1 MAQEKTKDKKSN
13 KIPNFAEYERERLKK
28 MASDARKVAQELKST
43 GQKIGQDVLDAPEKK
58 IKEQGTL
65 KTSWEVFKEAWAK
78 TGKDFRKS
86 VGYKMGESVF
96 QGLLPYCQNLLFGS
110 LPGIVTGTSGATA
123 KFFGA
128 AALNVARQRLGDFC
142 RFKSKMATIVL
153 NDTHANAASSSI
165 YKDILHKPRPYFK
178 DNAPASLGGLTSEIV
193 SAKNTLLNTSVECMS
208 KAVIFGISSASLIA
222 VDPMLAAGVFGVTVV
237 TAEFGGFMNNA
248 YRKLNSKMRSFSQK
262 ISKENSDSIKN
273 TPLVQ
278 DTNRVDTETKQM
290 ENRLN
295 KASKVTQKITYAK
308 SKAYLKMRMAI
319 NIGMEG
325 LIMAA
330 AFADVVKTGDIGR
343 FALISS
349 ASWQMMSSGN
359 MLSEFWNEMQAG
371 THRLIDASKK
381 LITPKELER
390 VTGKEKL
397 TEQDTK
403 ISVRNVNFAYPQIKD
418 VTDMSLV
425 EAMDRG
431 GEIKRGENI
440 LKDLSIDFDKGGLT
454 AVVGTS
460 GNGKSTL
467 MSLIRHDYD
476 AQSGQIFIGD
486 KEIRELSDDELNA
499 HIAFVDQNVHFFDES
514 VGYNLKYFKPDAT
527 DEELMQACEKA
538 GFNSDIQ
545 KFDEGLLHKIGQDGS
560 KLSGGQRQRLALA
573 RVFLTD
579 KPIVIMDEPTTGL
592 DPNLSLKIM
601 KSLKDMARDK
611 TVIMV
616 THNPT
621 EVALS
626 DRVVVVEKGEI
637 AADGKP
643 MDLIKTSE
651 FLRNV
656 LTKDDIKNKNKLYQT
671 SINGINPMQEAAT
684 VLNEEANG
692 KVLSD
697 IERAEKR
704 KLLEAHKRAYVG
716 VRKKT
721 IENERRKVGKPL
733 PEKKQRQPLNPPSAI
748 PSRGGTE
755 I

>member
-1 MAQEKTKDKKSN
+1 
-13 KIPNFAEYERERLKK
+13 
-28 MASDARKVAQELKST
+28 MASEAKKIAQDLKSA

-58 IKEQGTL
+58 VKEQGTL
-65 KTSWEVFKEAWAK
+65 KTAWEVFKEAWAK

-110 LPGIVTGTSGATA
+110 LPGIVTGASGATA
-123 KFFGA
+123 KFIGA
-128 AALNVARQRLGDFC
+128 AALNVVRERLGEFC

-153 NDTHANAASSSI
+153 TDTHANAASSTI

-178 DNAPASLGGLTSEIV
+178 KNAPASLGGVTSEIV
-193 SAKNTLLNTSVECMS
+193 SAKNALLNTSVECLS
-208 KAVIFGISSASLIA
+208 KAVVFGISSASLVA
-222 VDPMLAAGVFGVTVV
+222 VDPMLAAGVLGVTAV

-248 YRKLNSKMRSFSQK
+248 YRKLNSKMRSLSQK
-262 ISKENSDSIKN
+262 ISKENRDSIKN

-278 DTNRVDTETKQM
+278 DTNRVEMEAKQM
-290 ENRLN
+290 ESRLN
-295 KASKVTQKITYAK
+295 KSSKAMQKITYAS
-308 SKAYLKMRMAI
+308 SKAYLKMSMAI
-319 NIGMEG
+319 NVCMQG

-343 FALISS
+343 FALIST
-349 ASWQMMSSGN
+349 ASWQMINSGSR
-359 MLSEFWNEMQAG
+359 LSELWNAMQAG
-371 THRLIDASKK
+371 TYRLIDASKK

-397 TEQDTK
+397 TERDTK
-403 ISVRNVNFAYPQIKD
+403 ISVRHVNFAYPQIKD

-425 EAMDRG
+425 EAMDRD
-431 GEIKRGENI
+431 GEIKRGEEV
-440 LKDLSIDFDKGGLT
+440 LKDLSVEFDKGGLT

-460 GNGKSTL
+460 GHGKSTL

-527 DEELMQACEKA
+527 DEELMQACEKS

-545 KFDEGLLHKIGQDGS
+545 KFKNGLFRKIGQDGS
-560 KLSGGQRQRLALA
+560 ELSGGQKQRLALA

-601 KSLKDMARDK
+601 KSLKDMAQDK

-626 DRVVVVEKGEI
+626 DRVVVIEKGEI

-671 SINGINPMQEAAT
+671 SVNGVNPMQEAAT
-684 VLNEEANG
+684 VLNEESKG

-704 KLLEAHKRAYVG
+704 KLLEAHKRAYVN

-733 PEKKQRQPLNPPSAI
+733 PEKRQKQPLNPPSAI
-748 PSRGGTE
+748 PSRGGAE
-755 I
+755 M

>member
-13 KIPNFAEYERERLKK
+13 KIPTFAEYERERMKNLAKEV
-28 MASDARKVAQELKST
+28 RKAAQELKSS
-43 GQKIGQDVLDAPEKK
+43 GQKIGKEVLDAPEKK

-65 KTSWEVFKEAWAK
+65 KTSWEVFKEAWEK

-86 VGYKMGESVF
+86 VGYKMGESAL
-96 QGLLPYCQNLLFGS
+96 QGLAPYCQNLWIGS
-110 LPGIVTGTSGATA
+110 LPGVVDGASGAIA

-128 AALNVARQRLGDFC
+128 SALNVARQRLAALCG
-142 RFKSKMATIVL
+142 FKSRMATIVL
-153 NDTHANAASSSI
+153 NDTHANAASSAI

-178 DNAPASLGGLTSEIV
+178 KNAPASLGGITSEIV
-193 SAKNTLLNTSVECMS
+193 SAKNTLLNQSVDCLS
-208 KAVIFGISSASLIA
+208 KVVIFGISSASLMA
-222 VDPMLAAGVFGVTVV
+222 VNPLLAAGVLGVTVM
-237 TAEFGGFMNNA
+237 TAEFGRYMNNI
-248 YRKLNSKMRSFSQK
+248 YRKFDSKMRSLSQK

-278 DTNRVDTETKQM
+278 DTNRVEMEARQM

-295 KASKVTQKITYAK
+295 KSSKIKQKIIYAS
-308 SKAYLKMRMAI
+308 SKANLKMKTI
-319 NIGMEG
+319 VNFGMEG
-325 LIMAA
+325 LIIAA
-330 AFADVVKTGDIGR
+330 ALADMLKTGDIGR
-343 FALISS
+343 FFLISA
-349 ASWQMMSSGN
+349 ASWQMIDAGN
-359 MLSEFWNEMQAG
+359 KISELWAGMQAG
-371 THRLIDASKK
+371 TYRLIDASKK

-397 TEQDTK
+397 TERDTK
-403 ISVRNVNFAYPQIKD
+403 ISVRNVSFAYPQIKD

-425 EAMDRG
+425 EVMDRE
-431 GEIKRGENI
+431 GEIKRGEDVF
-440 LKDLSIDFDKGGLT
+440 KDLSVEFDKGGLT

-476 AQSGQIFIGD
+476 IQSGQIFIGD
-486 KEIRELSDDELNA
+486 KEIRELSDEELNA
-499 HIAFVDQNVHFFDES
+499 HIAFVEQKVHFFDQS
-514 VGYNLKYFKPDAT
+514 IGYNLKYFKPDAT

-538 GFNSDIQ
+538 VFDQDIQ
-545 KFDEGLLHKIGQDGS
+545 KFKRGFSRKIGQDGS
-560 KLSGGQRQRLALA
+560 ELSGGQCQRLALA
-573 RVFLTD
+573 RVFLPD

-592 DPNLSLKIM
+592 DPSLSLKFM
-601 KSLKDMARDK
+601 KSLKDMAQNK

-621 EVALS
+621 EIALA
-626 DRVVVVEKGEI
+626 DRVVVIEKGEV

-643 MDLIKTSE
+643 IDLIKTSE

-656 LTKDDIKNKNKLYQT
+656 LTKDDIKNKNRLYQT
-671 SINGINPMQEAAT
+671 SVNGINPMQEAAT
-684 VLNEEANG
+684 VLNEETNG

-704 KLLEAHKRAYVG
+704 RLLEAHKRAYVG

-721 IENERRKVGKPL
+721 IENQRRKEGKAL

-748 PSRGGTE
+748 PSRGGAE

>member
-1 MAQEKTKDKKSN
+1 MAQEKTKEKKSN
-13 KIPNFAEYERERLKK
+13 KIPNFAEYEKERLKNL
-28 MASDARKVAQELKST
+28 AREARKAAQELKST
-43 GQKIGQDVLDAPEKK
+43 GEKIGQEVLNAPEKK

-65 KTSWEVFKEAWAK
+65 KTSWEVFKEAWEK

-86 VGYKMGESVF
+86 VGYKMGESAL
-96 QGLLPYCQNLLFGS
+96 QGLAPYCQNLLFGS
-110 LPGIVTGTSGATA
+110 LSGIVTGASGASV
-123 KFFGA
+123 KFCGA

-142 RFKSKMATIVL
+142 RFKSVMATTVL
-153 NDTHANAASSSI
+153 TDTHTNAASSSI

-178 DNAPASLGGLTSEIV
+178 DNAPASLGGLTGEIV
-193 SAKNTLLNTSVECMS
+193 SAKNTLLNTSVDCLS
-208 KAVIFGISSASLIA
+208 KAVIFGISSASL
-222 VDPMLAAGVFGVTVV
+222 VVVEPMLAASVLGVTFVSS
-237 TAEFGGFMNNA
+237 EFGGFMNNA
-248 YRKLNSKMRSFSQK
+248 YRKFNSKMRSLSQK

-278 DTNRVDTETKQM
+278 DTNRVEMEASQM

-295 KASKVTQKITYAK
+295 KSSKAMQKITYAR
-308 SKAYLKMRMAI
+308 SKADLKMKMI
-319 NIGMEG
+319 VNVGMEC

-349 ASWQMMSSGN
+349 ASWQMMYSGN
-359 MLSEFWNEMQAG
+359 RISELWTKMQSG
-371 THRLIDASKK
+371 THKLIDASKK

-390 VTGKEKL
+390 VTGNEKL

-425 EAMDRG
+425 EVMDRE
-431 GEIKRGENI
+431 GEIKRGEDV
-440 LKDLSIDFDKGGLT
+440 LKDLSVEFDKGCLT

-476 AQSGQIFIGD
+476 TQSGQIFIGD

-499 HIAFVDQNVHFFDES
+499 HIAFVDQNVHFFDQS
-514 VGYNLKYFKPDAT
+514 IGYNLKYFKPDAT
-527 DEELMQACEKA
+527 DEEILKACENA
-538 GFNSDIQ
+538 GFNSDLQ
-545 KFDEGLLHKIGQDGS
+545 KFKKGLSHRIGQDGA
-560 KLSGGQRQRLALA
+560 KLSGGQKQRLALA
-573 RVFLTD
+573 RVFLTN

-601 KSLKDMARDK
+601 KSLKDMAQNK

-626 DRVVVVEKGEI
+626 DRVVVIEKGEV

-671 SINGINPMQEAAT
+671 SINGVNPMQEAAT

-721 IENERRKVGKPL
+721 LENQRRKEGKPL
-733 PEKKQRQPLNPPSAI
+733 PEKKQRQPLNPPSAVLN
-748 PSRGGTE
+748 RGGAE

>member
-1 MAQEKTKDKKSN
+1 MPQEKNNDKKSN
-13 KIPNFAEYERERLKK
+13 KIPNFAEYEKERLKNL
-28 MASDARKVAQELKST
+28 ASEAKKIAQELKST

-58 IKEQGTL
+58 VKEQGTL
-65 KTSWEVFKEAWAK
+65 KTAWEVFKEAWAK
-78 TGKDFRKS
+78 TGRDFRKS

-110 LPGIVTGTSGATA
+110 LPGIVTGASGATA
-123 KFFGA
+123 KFIGA
-128 AALNVARQRLGDFC
+128 AALNVARQRLGDLC

-153 NDTHANAASSSI
+153 NDTHANAASSTI

-178 DNAPASLGGLTSEIV
+178 DNAPASLGGLTGEIV
-193 SAKNTLLNTSVECMS
+193 SAKNTLLNKSVECMS
-208 KAVIFGISSASLIA
+208 KAIIFGISSASLVA
-222 VDPMLAAGVFGVTVV
+222 VDPMLAAGVLGVTVV

-278 DTNRVDTETKQM
+278 DTNRVDVETKQM
-290 ENRLN
+290 ESRLN

-308 SKAYLKMRMAI
+308 SKAYLKMSMAI
-319 NIGMEG
+319 NVCMQG

-343 FALISS
+343 FALIST

-390 VTGKEKL
+390 VTGHEKL
-397 TEQDTK
+397 TERDTK
-403 ISVRNVNFAYPQIKD
+403 ISVRHVNFAYPQIKD

-425 EAMDRG
+425 EAMDRE
-431 GEIKRGENI
+431 GEIKRGEDI
-440 LKDLSIDFDKGGLT
+440 LQDLSIDFDKGGLT

-486 KEIRELSDDELNA
+486 KEIREISDKELNA

-527 DEELMQACEKA
+527 DEELLQACEKA
-538 GFNSDIQ
+538 GFNDDIQ
-545 KFDEGLLHKIGQDGS
+545 KFNDGLLHKIGQDGT

-573 RVFLTD
+573 R
-579 KPIVIMDEPTTGL
+579 PTTGL

-601 KSLKDMARDK
+601 KSLKDMAQDK

-621 EVALS
+621 EIALS
-626 DRVVVVEKGEI
+626 DRAVVVEKGEI

-671 SINGINPMQEAAT
+671 SINGVNPMQEAAT
-684 VLNEEANG
+684 VLNEESKG

-704 KLLEAHKRAYVG
+704 KLLEAHKRAYVN

-733 PEKKQRQPLNPPSAI
+733 PEKRQRQPLNPPSAI
-748 PSRGGTE
+748 PSRGGAE
-755 I
+755 M